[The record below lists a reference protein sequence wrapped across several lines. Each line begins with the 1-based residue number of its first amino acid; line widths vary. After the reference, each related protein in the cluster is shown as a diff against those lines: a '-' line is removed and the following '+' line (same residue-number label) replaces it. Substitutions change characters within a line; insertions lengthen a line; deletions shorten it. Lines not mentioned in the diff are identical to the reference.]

1 MFSRSLLN
9 WLESNLVSIVLAG
22 LLSLTVWIVATQEA
36 NPVEEIDFDRPIPIS
51 TIDPPPGLIITSG
64 LPETAHVRVRAAR
77 NTWRSLSV
85 EDFSVVADFSH
96 LGPGTHE
103 VPLQASVDAQAIL
116 VEVRPASVR
125 VEIEEARQREL
136 PVQLVTE
143 GELPTGYRAGRA
155 TIDPSTAT
163 VRGPRSKVELVSE
176 VVASISLD
184 GLRDAVEQ
192 TVALAALD
200 SAGEPVEQVTVMP
213 SSVAITIPIVQQADF
228 REVAVRVNTSVR
240 PAPGYYISRITP
252 DPPLVPVRGDPDALR
267 SLTVIETEPISLQGL
282 KETTS
287 VIVRLQPPSG
297 VTLEDIQT
305 VEVSIVVQAQPDFR
319 VIEVPIQP
327 VGLEEGL
334 VADVLPSSAIVS
346 LSGPLPILEGLN
358 EQEDIIVSVNLA
370 DLEVGSFQVEPEVE
384 IVSKDIPAE
393 DLQQVVVESVLP
405 TEVEV
410 EIRTAGAAGT
420 R

>member
-1 MFSRSLLN
+1 MFSRALLN
-9 WLESNLVSIVLAG
+9 WLESNLVSLVLAG

-64 LPETAHVRVRAAR
+64 VPETARVRVRAAR

-85 EDFSVVADFSH
+85 EDFSVVADFSD

-143 GELPTGYRAGRA
+143 GELPTGYRADRA
-155 TIDPSTAT
+155 TVDPGTVT

-176 VVASISLD
+176 VVATVSLD

-192 TVALAALD
+192 TVALAVLD
-200 SAGEPVEQVTVMP
+200 SAGEPVEQVTVTP
-213 SSVAITIPIVQQADF
+213 SSVAVTIPIIQEADF
-228 REVAVRVNTSVR
+228 REVAVRVNANVQ

-297 VTLEDIQT
+297 VTLENIQT

-327 VGLEEGL
+327 IGLGEGL
-334 VADVLPSSAIVS
+334 AADVLPSSAIVS

-358 EQEDIIVSVNLA
+358 EQEDIIVSVNLT

-384 IVSKDIPAE
+384 IVSEDVPAE

-405 TEVEV
+405 TVVEV
-410 EIRTAGAAGT
+410 EIRTAGAADT